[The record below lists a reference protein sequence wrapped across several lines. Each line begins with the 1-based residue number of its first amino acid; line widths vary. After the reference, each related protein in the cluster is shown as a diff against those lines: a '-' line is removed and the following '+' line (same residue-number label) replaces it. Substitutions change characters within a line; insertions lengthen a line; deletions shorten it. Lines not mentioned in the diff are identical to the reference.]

1 MITEN
6 KVVIGFF
13 GIVVS
18 VTIIFFLSVYR
29 EYI

>member
-13 GIVVS
+13 GLVTAVS
-18 VTIIFFLSVYR
+18 ITFFLSVYR
-29 EYI
+29 IGI